1 MTYLV
6 FDLPAVVRQASR
18 VDVRDIMPRHSPYSI
33 RLSQAEK
40 SDLETQARKYT
51 APYYSVI
58 RAKIVLLA
66 AQGRPNDEIAASLSV
81 PRQLVSKWRKRFFEK
96 GAAGLEDE
104 PRAGR
109 PVTVAPRADRAVQRS
124 GR

>member
-1 MTYLV
+1 M
-6 FDLPAVVRQASR
+6 
-18 VDVRDIMPRHSPYSI
+18 RDNMPRHSPYSI

-40 SDLETQARKYT
+40 GALETQARKYT
-51 APYYSVI
+51 APYYLVL

-81 PRQLVSKWRKRFFEK
+81 PRQLVSKWRKRFFEQ

-104 PRAGR
+104 PRPER
-109 PVTVAPRADRAVQRS
+109 PVTIAPRAGRAVQRS
-124 GR
+124 SR